1 MSSIEALPVEL
12 MQQIFSELSLESH
25 RDLKSCRLVNHRWD
39 SHATE
44 LLFYQ
49 VKLSVLWSDRNAFIN
64 ISNQPCLAKAVR
76 VIVWDELCE
85 GELSFVEDPSRS
97 RVIPDFHRPPSP
109 DTAKLFD
116 QLRLQVREL
125 LWVPAV
131 QQAEQDE
138 EKLRAAEASRAIAI
152 RIFSVA
158 LKHALPKFSNVHT
171 FVSRPMDPCRRI
183 STGEN
188 GQYPITERL
197 IHRGVY
203 RGYNRWT
210 NQGCSILLDAVVELM
225 SDGQMPTLRQL
236 YIADEGPYSTFARYP
251 PPCAAEVMLK
261 KLTHIDLCFGIF
273 EEEDMERLRGWLE
286 SATNLQYLR
295 LCMGC
300 CNLLNVTVSPMQVL
314 QHRFLSKLL
323 ERNSLFLPA
332 LNSLHL
338 EDVGQVGTTDFLD
351 FIRKHASTLRTLQLH
366 CFVSLR
372 WMIRLA
378 NIEGLHLVRFVVQPL
393 DISNANTHFV
403 VIPERI
409 ALDLLDSLSSR
420 PQLTSVLRP
429 HVSRPICVYP
439 HNDEAIPV
447 PASEET
453 GTLRGVVAQDCNSFS
468 PEDLDW
474 GRRMGGTDLLTSIP
488 TRCSSPTDR
497 DVDMMSDIQCAS
509 VDEYAREAIWD
520 LRRWREAPR
529 WLWSALG
536 GDIYY
541 WVVTNRDDID
551 NIGYPTEIWKFTH
564 NSEVAWGEE
573 PFEFWEDWRGPESGD
588 TAEPTPFGHRFT
600 RFREIFDR
608 YLECGEYVEDIL
620 HSHAIPLDRAVRYHR
635 LLDPMLCP
643 PRDRDTLTSQWAS
656 VLPWP

>member
-1 MSSIEALPVEL
+1 MLSIEALPVEL
-12 MQQIFSELSLESH
+12 MQQIFSELSLESN
-25 RDLKSCRLVNHRWD
+25 RDLKSCRLVNHIWD

-49 VKLSVLWSDRNAFIN
+49 VNY
-64 ISNQPCLAKAVR
+64 
-76 VIVWDELCE
+76 
-85 GELSFVEDPSRS
+85 
-97 RVIPDFHRPPSP
+97 HP

-116 QLRLQVREL
+116 QLRLQAREL
-125 LWVPAV
+125 LWVLAV

-138 EKLRAAEASRAIAI
+138 EKVRAAEASRAIAI
-152 RIFSVA
+152 SIFSVA
-158 LKHALPKFSNVHT
+158 FKHALPKFSNVHT
-171 FVSRPMDPCRRI
+171 FVSWLMDPCRKI

-188 GQYPITERL
+188 GMLDI
-197 IHRGVY
+197 
-203 RGYNRWT
+203 
-210 NQGCSILLDAVVELM
+210 LDAVVKLM
-225 SDGQMPTLRQL
+225 SDVPTLRQL
-236 YIADEGPYSTFARYP
+236 YIADEGPYSTFVRYP
-251 PPCAAEVMLK
+251 PPCTAEVMLE

-300 CNLLNVTVSPMQVL
+300 CNSLNVT
-314 QHRFLSKLL
+314 
-323 ERNSLFLPA
+323 
-332 LNSLHL
+332 
-338 EDVGQVGTTDFLD
+338 
-351 FIRKHASTLRTLQLH
+351 
-366 CFVSLR
+366 
-372 WMIRLA
+372 
-378 NIEGLHLVRFVVQPL
+378 
-393 DISNANTHFV
+393 
-403 VIPERI
+403 
-409 ALDLLDSLSSR
+409 
-420 PQLTSVLRP
+420 PQLASVLRP

-439 HNDEAIPV
+439 HNDEGIPV
-447 PASEET
+447 PVSEEA
-453 GTLRGVVAQDCNSFS
+453 GALRGVVAQGNNSFS

-474 GRRMGGTDLLTSIP
+474 RRRRSGTDLLTSIP
-488 TRCSSPTDR
+488 TRCSSPIDG
-497 DVDMMSDIQCAS
+497 DVDMMNDKQCTS

-541 WVVTNRDDID
+541 WAVTDRDDID
-551 NIGYPTEIWKFTH
+551 NIGYPTEISKFTH

-620 HSHAIPLDRAVRYHR
+620 HSHAIPLDRVVRYHR
-635 LLDPMLCP
+635 LLDPMLCT
-643 PRDRDTLTSQWAS
+643 PRDTDILTSQWTS